1 MPGAFARPPDPLPGP
16 RRAHPAHER
25 IHVLVAKRAD
35 VEQPGVSWSWADR
48 QEMFVPPSSTAVSR
62 MSGLGS
68 DVMPNDPHGDLT
80 IDVRQYGA
88 RGDGV
93 HDDTDAIQQ
102 AFTAA
107 SYGHLGTTVFLP
119 PGAYKISRMLTL
131 ADATGLVVKGS
142 GGRTRNTSNAW
153 PFGMGK

>member
-1 MPGAFARPPDPLPGP
+1 
-16 RRAHPAHER
+16 
-25 IHVLVAKRAD
+25 
-35 VEQPGVSWSWADR
+35 
-48 QEMFVPPSSTAVSR
+48 
-62 MSGLGS
+62 
-68 DVMPNDPHGDLT
+68 MPNDQHGDLT

-142 GGRTRNTSNAW
+142 GGGHRAPVAGDTTRPPLPLRSLAHTR
-153 PFGMGK
+153 